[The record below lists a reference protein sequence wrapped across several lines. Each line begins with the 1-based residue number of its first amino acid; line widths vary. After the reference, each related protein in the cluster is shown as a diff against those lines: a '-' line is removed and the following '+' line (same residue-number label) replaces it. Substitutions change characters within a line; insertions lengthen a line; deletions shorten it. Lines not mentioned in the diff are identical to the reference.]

1 MFRGSLV
8 SGEKFDLKS
17 LRVFGFVESGLLF
30 EWMEFQI
37 SL

>member
-8 SGEKFDLKS
+8 SGEKFDLES
-17 LRVFGFVESGLLF
+17 LRVFGFVESGFF